1 MRDRDTPPTG
11 TTIESGGGT
20 YFELGKTRIKVTEHF
35 APTGKPLPVLLEDL
49 IRYVSEHSDTS

>member
-11 TTIESGGGT
+11 TTIKSGDGT

-49 IRYVSEHSDTS
+49 IRYISEHSDTS

>member
-1 MRDRDTPPTG
+1 MRDCDMPPAG
-11 TTIESGGGT
+11 TTIETGGGT